1 LGGFGGCR
9 LGLASAAWEPSTDT
23 PDAASRLSAEERK
36 AILDQRVAVAVASGG
51 QVASWGRGTFETV
64 VSYHRYL
71 PGSGWRYIFPLL
83 LIGIVLMGPA
93 TANRFA
99 QLGAVLFVGIVA
111 LWAGRT
117 RYERLT
123 VEERGDVSEAGAGL
137 HAGAATVTILV
148 GLFGTVSGGAHFQ
161 GVVEAAI
168 RRGYVYDVRLAG
180 LLLLGLTIVF
190 AGVLCLTAVRG
201 LARGQRRAWDRAM
214 IGTLLLILVTAPIY
228 PSPTQGELAGAL
240 AFPAAVNVIVL
251 ALAWHRLEAA

>member
-1 LGGFGGCR
+1 
-9 LGLASAAWEPSTDT
+9 
-23 PDAASRLSAEERK
+23 
-36 AILDQRVAVAVASGG
+36 
-51 QVASWGRGTFETV
+51 
-64 VSYHRYL
+64 
-71 PGSGWRYIFPLL
+71 
-83 LIGIVLMGPA
+83 MGPA

-123 VEERGDVSEAGAGL
+123 VDERGGVKKAGAGL

-161 GVVEAAI
+161 GVAEAAL
-168 RRGYVYDVRLAG
+168 RRGYAYDVRLAG